1 MDISSSRIT
10 GISSIV
16 DSGDAVNKSYV
27 DAKSV
32 PNITGQEG
40 QFLSY
45 STKNP
50 ESIVTDGLVLYL
62 DAGNT
67 SSYSGTGDTWT
78 DLSGS
83 GNNITLVN
91 GPIYSSSDGGFIVFD
106 GTNDYGV
113 KTTHSVT
120 PNGGMT
126 IDVWINMNSV
136 DFAASEAAFLNHSGF
151 GYLNLNFTNS
161 TNKFRLEY
169 KSVSA
174 SNTQLLSSTTVSA
187 NTWYNFVSVV
197 DNNGGAKIY
206 INGVLDN
213 SNGINANLTSTINSD
228 LYIGYN
234 SSQYFPNAKFAIVKE
249 YNRPLSQLEI
259 EQNFNAEA
267 YRFLSGYEEPFVPTV
282 SWEPLTNYS
291 EYTTA
296 GSYTF
301 DVPSYAKEV
310 LIEATG
316 AGGAGASGNT
326 DGDSYSINSNAWANR
341 NVTGSN
347 HTFGTML
354 YDGSNYLLGERV
366 FRAIYVSTDSY
377 SWSLRAGSQRTRY
390 YSSAYAGDKNEK
402 YIFTGGNNSV
412 GSIVTSTNNIVWV
425 LRTSA
430 FSANVFNSVIY
441 GDGVYIVS
449 SNGDEQSN
457 TVNTATSTDAIHWT
471 LRTALGG
478 YNDLVYAP
486 NRPEEKYVGVSQS
499 AIAVTTDGIV
509 WRLRTDSGLFID
521 DPRISYA
528 NNLFFVSGSTGRITS
543 STDTVVWELRTSGIS
558 FSGSGYAIR
567 GISYGDGI
575 YLFNTLGGLDTL
587 RYAITGVSTDTIVW
601 TLRSVFTT
609 ARGGVVPYFYGNY
622 YANNNFFV
630 YGGGQAILIASPT
643 IAPGFSGGSGG
654 SGAYAS
660 WQISKDQIAGSTLSV
675 TVGQGGTG
683 GKMIEPTT
691 WTQRT
696 SGITANI
703 FASTYGNGFYLIAPD
718 NSNIRSSTNGIVWI
732 TRTSGISQYRSMNY
746 FNDLYFAAGDS
757 VITTS
762 TDTIVWTRRTSGFGA
777 TGIWSLTYG
786 NNLYVAAGQNGTLA
800 TSTDS
805 IVWTQRTSGFGTSLI
820 YSLTFGN
827 NLYVA
832 GGDIGTITTSTDGIV
847 WTYRTASIPNTVY
860 GIIYVNNN
868 YVSVRGTGNIIT
880 STDTIVW
887 TQRTSSVGSILTSI
901 LYNNLYV
908 AASANGEILTST
920 DSIIWTQRTS
930 GFGATGIW
938 SLTYGNNV
946 FVAGGIGGTLTTST
960 NLQAPTS
967 ATASSVS
974 WTGPGSL
981 TYTVSASPGGSASLP
996 YVYPAGGTAGSAET
1010 GTDNYLQSSP
1020 GIDGADGGFTSGP
1033 IPSPSD
1039 ASASFQPTSGGT
1051 GAYGNT
1057 NAYGS
1062 NAGTMYYY
1070 NNTATTSSIEINGD
1084 TGILLPGLSYGGGGT
1099 GGGVQVDPAFFWTRR
1114 TSVHG
1119 GSEIYDI
1126 IHANNLYVASGNGG
1140 KLTTSTDTI
1149 VWELRTSGFGGST
1162 IYALIYGNNLYVAGG
1177 SGTLTTSTDSIVWT
1191 YRTSGFGG
1199 SIIYDFYYG
1208 NNLYV
1213 AGGSGGTLTTSTD
1226 TIVWTRRTSGFGST
1240 RINSIT
1246 YGNGLYVAGG
1256 TFTEATLAT
1265 STDTIVWELRTSGFG
1280 ISTIY
1285 SLTYANNLYI
1295 AGGGT
1300 FATIGILTTSTDG
1313 IVWTYRTS
1321 GFGTTQ
1327 INFVNYVNNLFFAGS
1342 NAGGTL
1348 ASSTDTIVWT
1358 KRSSVGF
1365 SNQTIANIAYAGNN
1379 IYIIGGG
1386 NGIISSSYGQIAGR
1400 GGDGSR
1406 GGGGGGGGYLN
1417 IPEAVQEKGSLWN
1430 LRTSGT
1436 TSSLNALTYSPSYVL
1451 AGGASGT
1458 IRVSTD
1464 SIMWVA
1470 RTSGITVEIESL
1482 TYGNNL
1488 YVGVT
1493 SFNGQVISS
1502 TDTIVWTQRTSGR
1515 NSQANRLV
1523 YGNNFYVI
1531 SGVGVHASTD
1541 SIVWEIRTDGFSGS
1555 ASFGLAYGNNF
1566 YIIAGQSGKLSVST
1580 DTIIWTQRTSGFG
1593 STNISSLTYGNNLYV
1608 SGGISGTL
1616 TTSTDTIIWEQRTSG
1631 FGTTIISTLTYVNNL
1646 YVASGTGGTISTST
1660 DGNTW
1665 SLRTSNTT
1673 QQLNDSTSVDNLLV
1687 VSGNSGTITTSS
1699 ALDIL
1704 SPEFELAGDGGNGGD
1719 GYVKLT
1725 WW

>member
-27 DAKSV
+27 DARSV

-45 STKNP
+45 SNKNY

-136 DFAASEAAFLNHSGF
+136 DFAASESAVLNHSGF
-151 GYLNLNFTNS
+151 QYLNLNFINS

-187 NTWYNFVSVV
+187 NTWYNFVGVV

-213 SNGINANLTSTINSD
+213 SNGINANLTSAINSN
-228 LYIGYN
+228 LYIGYD
-234 SSQYFPNAKFAIVKE
+234 SGQYFPNAKFAIVKE

-259 EQNFNAEA
+259 EQNFNAVA

-301 DVPSYAKEV
+301 DIPSYAKEF

-326 DGDSYSINSNAWANR
+326 DGDSYSINSNAWVNR

-347 HTFGTML
+347 YTFGTML

-449 SNGDEQSN
+449 SNGDEESN

-521 DPRISYA
+521 NPRISYA
-528 NNLFFVSGSTGRITS
+528 NNLFFVSGSTGKITT

-609 ARGGVVPYFYGNY
+609 ASGGVVPYFYGNY

-643 IAPGFSGGSGG
+643 ITTGFSGGSGG

-660 WQISKDQIAGSTLSV
+660 WQISKDQIEGSTLSV

-691 WTQRT
+691 WTLRT
-696 SGITANI
+696 SGENAN
-703 FASTYGNGFYLIAPD
+703 FYKIIYNNQLYFLAGTSGIL
-718 NSNIRSSTNGIVWI
+718 SSTNSIVW
-732 TRTSGISQYRSMNY
+732 TLRTSGRSGAQGY
-746 FNDLYFAAGDS
+746 FDLIY
-757 VITTS
+757 V
-762 TDTIVWTRRTSGFGA
+762 
-777 TGIWSLTYG
+777 
-786 NNLYVAAGQNGTLA
+786 NNLYVASGGISSSLLT

-805 IVWTQRTSGFGTSLI
+805 INWTLRTSGFGTTI
-820 YSLTFGN
+820 IQSLTFGN

-832 GGDIGTITTSTDGIV
+832 SGGAT
-847 WTYRTASIPNTVY
+847 
-860 GIIYVNNN
+860 
-868 YVSVRGTGNIIT
+868 
-880 STDTIVW
+880 
-887 TQRTSSVGSILTSI
+887 LTS
-901 LYNNLYV
+901 
-908 AASANGEILTST
+908 
-920 DSIIWTQRTS
+920 
-930 GFGATGIW
+930 
-938 SLTYGNNV
+938 
-946 FVAGGIGGTLTTST
+946 
-960 NLQAPTS
+960 
-967 ATASSVS
+967 
-974 WTGPGSL
+974 
-981 TYTVSASPGGSASLP
+981 
-996 YVYPAGGTAGSAET
+996 
-1010 GTDNYLQSSP
+1010 
-1020 GIDGADGGFTSGP
+1020 
-1033 IPSPSD
+1033 
-1039 ASASFQPTSGGT
+1039 
-1051 GAYGNT
+1051 
-1057 NAYGS
+1057 
-1062 NAGTMYYY
+1062 
-1070 NNTATTSSIEINGD
+1070 
-1084 TGILLPGLSYGGGGT
+1084 
-1099 GGGVQVDPAFFWTRR
+1099 
-1114 TSVHG
+1114 
-1119 GSEIYDI
+1119 
-1126 IHANNLYVASGNGG
+1126 
-1140 KLTTSTDTI
+1140 STDTI
-1149 VWELRTSGFGGST
+1149 VWELRTSGFGTTDIRSLT
-1162 IYALIYGNNLYVAGG
+1162 YANNLYFAGG
-1177 SGTLTTSTDSIVWT
+1177 DGGTLTSSTDTIVWT
-1191 YRTSGFGG
+1191 YRTSGFGTSAIYSLTYANNLYFVSGNSGTLTTSTDAIVWTYRTSGFG
-1199 SIIYDFYYG
+1199 SSSINTLIYA

-1213 AGGSGGTLTTSTD
+1213 AGGSGGTLTISTD
-1226 TIVWTRRTSGFGST
+1226 TIVWT
-1240 RINSIT
+1240 
-1246 YGNGLYVAGG
+1246 
-1256 TFTEATLAT
+1256 
-1265 STDTIVWELRTSGFG
+1265 
-1280 ISTIY
+1280 
-1285 SLTYANNLYI
+1285 
-1295 AGGGT
+1295 
-1300 FATIGILTTSTDG
+1300 
-1313 IVWTYRTS
+1313 
-1321 GFGTTQ
+1321 
-1327 INFVNYVNNLFFAGS
+1327 
-1342 NAGGTL
+1342 
-1348 ASSTDTIVWT
+1348 
-1358 KRSSVGF
+1358 
-1365 SNQTIANIAYAGNN
+1365 
-1379 IYIIGGG
+1379 
-1386 NGIISSSYGQIAGR
+1386 
-1400 GGDGSR
+1400 
-1406 GGGGGGGGYLN
+1406 
-1417 IPEAVQEKGSLWN
+1417 
-1430 LRTSGT
+1430 
-1436 TSSLNALTYSPSYVL
+1436 
-1451 AGGASGT
+1451 
-1458 IRVSTD
+1458 
-1464 SIMWVA
+1464 
-1470 RTSGITVEIESL
+1470 
-1482 TYGNNL
+1482 
-1488 YVGVT
+1488 
-1493 SFNGQVISS
+1493 
-1502 TDTIVWTQRTSGR
+1502 
-1515 NSQANRLV
+1515 
-1523 YGNNFYVI
+1523 
-1531 SGVGVHASTD
+1531 
-1541 SIVWEIRTDGFSGS
+1541 
-1555 ASFGLAYGNNF
+1555 
-1566 YIIAGQSGKLSVST
+1566 
-1580 DTIIWTQRTSGFG
+1580 
-1593 STNISSLTYGNNLYV
+1593 
-1608 SGGISGTL
+1608 
-1616 TTSTDTIIWEQRTSG
+1616 
-1631 FGTTIISTLTYVNNL
+1631 
-1646 YVASGTGGTISTST
+1646 
-1660 DGNTW
+1660 
-1665 SLRTSNTT
+1665 
-1673 QQLNDSTSVDNLLV
+1673 
-1687 VSGNSGTITTSS
+1687 
-1699 ALDIL
+1699 
-1704 SPEFELAGDGGNGGD
+1704 
-1719 GYVKLT
+1719 
-1725 WW
+1725 